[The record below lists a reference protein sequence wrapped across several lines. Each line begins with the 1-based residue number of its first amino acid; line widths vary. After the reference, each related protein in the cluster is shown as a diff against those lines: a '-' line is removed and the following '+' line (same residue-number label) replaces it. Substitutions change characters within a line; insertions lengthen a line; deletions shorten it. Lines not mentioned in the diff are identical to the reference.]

1 MSDTL
6 SAVSLLVRSLSDEIE
21 ARFEKSFAQRD
32 AELVRL
38 RSEVI
43 LLKDEV
49 VLTLAHAKKCLNK
62 SMANE
67 DYVTRKLK
75 QFLDSKEFEEAV
87 GQYFTDNWTGLQG
100 VEDPDLTEK
109 IRTVLCDILQRTAFV
124 VPRS

>member
-21 ARFEKSFAQRD
+21 AQFERSFAQRD

-49 VLTLAHAKKCLNK
+49 ALTLASAKKYAENVDRKFENFLETIAFEK
-62 SMANE
+62 AVE
-67 DYVTRKLK
+67 QVIKGIEFTVTVK
-75 QFLDSKEFEEAV
+75 
-87 GQYFTDNWTGLQG
+87 
-100 VEDPDLTEK
+100 
-109 IRTVLCDILQRTAFV
+109 
-124 VPRS
+124 